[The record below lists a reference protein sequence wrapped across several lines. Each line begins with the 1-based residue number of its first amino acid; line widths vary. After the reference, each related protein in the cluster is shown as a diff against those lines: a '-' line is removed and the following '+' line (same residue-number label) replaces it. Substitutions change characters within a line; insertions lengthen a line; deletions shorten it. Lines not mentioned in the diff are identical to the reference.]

1 MSNKPWHTFSENDI
15 YSELKTSE
23 KGITSA
29 DAEERIKT
37 YGLNELTKKKENTAL
52 KILISQFK
60 SFLVGLLIVAMI
72 VSYIIGEHIDAYVIG
87 IIVILNALLGFFQEY
102 RADKAVESLKK
113 LSAPKANVM
122 REGRVQEIDASQVV
136 PGDIIVLAEGDRIP
150 ADARLIEAV
159 SLEIDESALTGE
171 STSAAKQSEVLADA
185 SLGVGDRKNMVFM
198 NTIITRGRGTAI
210 VVETGMTTEI
220 GLIAK
225 SISEQKAPETPLQ
238 KKLAIVAKNLGIAAL
253 VVSAAVFGLG
263 ILRGEDI
270 IEMFTAA
277 VSLAVAAVPEGLPAV
292 VTITLALGLKRM
304 ATANALI
311 RKLPVVETLGSAT
324 VICSD
329 KTGTLTKNEMT
340 VQQIYTSG
348 NLISVSGRG
357 YVPEGEFILDSKKI
371 TLTDS
376 KSLDLAL
383 RAGTLC
389 TTANLYNGGEKGWYI
404 NGDPTEG
411 ALIVSAQKGG
421 MNKENIAKQHKHIAE
436 LPFDS
441 NRKMM
446 SVIYELSGKRIAYIK
461 GAPEIFL
468 GNASHV
474 YTDNGLKKL
483 TDSDKKEI
491 HKVLETMSNK
501 ALRVLAMGYKY
512 LPEKSKYSETEVEN
526 DIVFVGLQAMI
537 DPERPEAK
545 AAIEKCTRA
554 GIRTIM
560 ITGDHAST
568 ASAIARNLGILT
580 AEGKVIIGKELD
592 VMSDADLENAV
603 TSTRVFA
610 RVSPEHKLRIV
621 YALKKRGDIVA
632 MTGDGVNDAPAL
644 KAADI
649 GVAMGI
655 NGTDVAKDSADMVL
669 ADDNFASIV
678 SAVEEGRGIF
688 DNIKHFIRYLLSSNV
703 GEVMAIFVAMLVG
716 LPLPLI
722 AVQILLMNL
731 LTDGL
736 PALALGVDPP
746 VPGIMERPPRNPKE
760 GAISKETWMFSIL
773 VGLTMMIGTVGI
785 FWTNLDGGLGY
796 ARTMAFTTIVMFQ
809 MFNIFNARATNSILK
824 DTHAVFNNKS
834 LLLAILGSILLH
846 ISIVHSTLL
855 QGYFETV
862 SLSLMDWVVAISIGF
877 SVIVVVELQKLLSV
891 QSPRIK
897 NSY

>member
-1 MSNKPWHTFSENDI
+1 MSNKPWHTFSENDV
-15 YSELKTSE
+15 YSELKTSK

-29 DAEERIKT
+29 DAEERIKN

-113 LSAPKANVM
+113 LSAPKAHVM
-122 REGRVQEIDASQVV
+122 REGRVQEIDAAQVV
-136 PGDIIVLAEGDRIP
+136 PGDILVLAEGDRIP
-150 ADARLIEAV
+150 ADARLIESI

-185 SLGVGDRKNMVFM
+185 RLGVGDRKNMVFM

-238 KKLAIVAKNLGIAAL
+238 KKLAVVAKNLGIAAL
-253 VVSAAVFGLG
+253 LVSAAVFGLG
-263 ILRGEDI
+263 IFRGEDI

-340 VQQIYTSG
+340 VQQIYTFG
-348 NLISVSGRG
+348 NLIGVSGRG
-357 YVPEGEFILDSKKI
+357 YVPEGEFILDDKKI
-371 TLTDS
+371 TLEDS

-389 TTANLYNGGEKGWYI
+389 TTANLYNDKEKGWYI

-468 GNASHV
+468 GKASHV
-474 YTDNGLKKL
+474 YTDKGLKRL
-483 TDSDKKEI
+483 ADSDKKEI
-491 HKVLETMSNK
+491 HKVLEVMSNK
-501 ALRVLAMGYKY
+501 ALRVLAVGYKY

-592 VMSDADLENAV
+592 VMSDSDLETAV

-703 GEVMAIFVAMLVG
+703 GEVMAIFAAMLVG

-746 VPGIMERPPRNPKE
+746 TPGIMERPPRDPKE
-760 GAISKETWMFSIL
+760 GAISRGTWMFSIL

-785 FWTNLDGGLGY
+785 FWTKLDGGLGY

-824 DTHAVFNNKS
+824 DTHAIFNNKS

-862 SLSLMDWVVAISIGF
+862 SLSLMDWAVAISIGF

-891 QSPRIK
+891 QKSFK
-897 NSY
+897 A